1 MQSLIN
7 IGIKVM
13 RTQPD
18 VKSIEEKLI
27 QKLEDNTP
35 KQEIKDPQELNNQ
48 DQENEK
54 RDRERR
60 AALRK
65 HMAMRER

>member
-35 KQEIKDPQELNNQ
+35 KQEIKDPHELNNQ
-48 DQENEK
+48 DQEKEK

>member
-48 DQENEK
+48 DQEKEK